1 MGTPMEGFFDGANMV
16 VKAMATSAP
25 TAAQVGPAEPLILSA
40 ELVPIDEGTHTERVS
55 EPVFTPAETLTPQ
68 KEATPLAAFQ
78 TEVVFPTTPLIIS
91 TSDPFTALSQA
102 MKNGS
107 SLLVTPSSIPN
118 STTRGPDA
126 DLSSEGSK
134 EVLEDSN
141 NEPAMK
147 KMISDS
153 DKEEGGDRKA

>member
-1 MGTPMEGFFDGANMV
+1 MGTPMECFFDGADMV

-40 ELVPIDEGTHTERVS
+40 ELVPIDEGTHEGT
-55 EPVFTPAETLTPQ
+55 Q

-78 TEVVFPTTPLIIS
+78 TEVVFLTTPLIIS

-126 DLSSEGSK
+126 NLSSEGSK